1 MTTKTQLP
9 FPVNPDI
16 TLSNNT
22 PAYPVMEE
30 IQQRKSIRAFA
41 PTPVAQETIDSLF
54 EAARWSF
61 SASNDQPWVYL
72 YATPEQPELWNTLL
86 NTLAEPNRI
95 WASKSQLLILSLS
108 RTHSLK
114 TLKPIFYH
122 LHDVGAANMAM
133 NLQAVSMGLQL
144 HPMAGFNKQQA
155 IDTLNIPEALVP
167 VAIFAG
173 GYPGTD
179 LSALSEFQQIMESKK
194 VDRIPQEGFVVNKS
208 F

>member
-1 MTTKTQLP
+1 MTTQSQLS
-9 FPVNPDI
+9 FPIAPDL
-16 TLSNNT
+16 TASNAT
-22 PAYPVMEE
+22 IDYPIADI

-41 PTPVAQETIDSLF
+41 PTAVEQSKIDSLF

-72 YATPEQPELWNTLL
+72 YATPEQTDLWNTLL
-86 NTLAEPNRI
+86 ATLNEPNRI
-95 WASKSQLLILSLS
+95 WASQAQLLILSLS

-114 TLKPIFYH
+114 TSKPIFYH
-122 LHDVGAANMAM
+122 MHDVGAANMNM

-144 HPMAGFNKQQA
+144 HPMAGFNKQTA

-173 GYPGTD
+173 GYPGSD
-179 LSALSEFQQIMESKK
+179 VSLLNEFQQTMETKK
-194 VDRIPQEGFVVNKS
+194 VDRIPQPGFVVNKS